1 MTATIIAAITFAC
14 AFGCALVGSFLR
26 DRLPPPHL
34 SRESQ
39 DVVRLGMGLVAT
51 MTALIL
57 GLVTA
62 SAKATFDAEDQAIH
76 TSADNVVMLDR
87 LLAGYG
93 PEAQPL
99 RAEIRK
105 ALGRSISAIWG
116 DQGATAANT
125 EPAGPALQQGILALT
140 PTTDAQ
146 RWQQSQALSISNDIA
161 KARWLSITGTNSP
174 IPVSFLVII
183 TFWLSSLF
191 WSFGLFA
198 PRNATVIAV
207 MLLSA
212 ASVSACVLLILEMQ
226 TPFSGIL
233 RISSGP
239 LQFALEQL
247 GK

>member
-1 MTATIIAAITFAC
+1 VSSVAIAAIVLAC
-14 AFGCALVGSFLR
+14 CFGGGLLGIRSRLAL
-26 DRLPPPHL
+26 PAHHL
-34 SRESQ
+34 NPDSK
-39 DVVRLGMGLVAT
+39 DLVHLCMGLVAT

-76 TSADNVVMLDR
+76 TSADNMVMLDR

-99 RAEIRK
+99 RAEIRE
-105 ALGRSISAIWG
+105 ALRRSIDVIWG
-116 DQGATAANT
+116 DDVATAANP
-125 EPAGPALQQGILALT
+125 EPAGPSVQQGILALT

-146 RWQQSQALSISNDIA
+146 RWQQSQALSISTDIA

-174 IPVSFLVII
+174 IPISFLVII

-233 RISSGP
+233 RISSAP

>member
-1 MTATIIAAITFAC
+1 MARRFRLIRVLRWLVPRARRDEWTREWEAELFHHQAQHDRRRP
-14 AFGCALVGSFLR
+14 FGVHAS
-26 DRLPPPHL
+26 
-34 SRESQ
+34 
-39 DVVRLGMGLVAT
+39 
-51 MTALIL
+51 
-57 GLVTA
+57 VT
-62 SAKATFDAEDQAIH
+62 
-76 TSADNVVMLDR
+76 R
-87 LLAGYG
+87 
-93 PEAQPL
+93 
-99 RAEIRK
+99 
-105 ALGRSISAIWG
+105 RSISAIWG